1 MKKVRSIT
9 FDKDYNAT
17 VEEVTFKDEKKP
29 SSSKLSPIFY
39 SLAPFAFTIV
49 IFALAVFIG
58 ISVGI
63 LSIPHITDVVLSNT
77 TAVMDTG
84 VHPMTV
90 CLMFVPIVLL
100 FGGIW
105 HYGMIPKEVKK
116 E

>member
-49 IFALAVFIG
+49 IFALTVFIG

-63 LSIPHITDVVLSNT
+63 LSMPTMLANT
-77 TAVMDTG
+77 TAIQMDTG

-90 CLMFVPIVLL
+90 CLMFVPIVLFL
-100 FGGIW
+100 GGICY
-105 HYGMIPKEVKK
+105 YGTYE
-116 E
+116 